1 MFSRHFRNAS
11 RSAFQSTRSQL
22 KRSQRLSWS
31 PIVSINTPNTL
42 NGVHCWRG
50 MSCASGIPAGAISH
64 MLHEM
69 DSEEVSSITP
79 PSLEG
84 NAAVHAVALLGSHG
98 LVLRI

>member
-69 DSEEVSSITP
+69 DSEE
-79 PSLEG
+79 
-84 NAAVHAVALLGSHG
+84 
-98 LVLRI
+98 LVELISVWSCSTRSQLVCSN